1 MSNSNSNTESTVT
14 TNNIPDEP
22 IKKRKHNSPEESHPP
37 KQSNTQDTPP
47 YNMAELKLM
56 EDRLHT
62 SLTSSLTTS
71 LMQNLREE
79 LKEIVNDSIKGAVDT
94 LNRAASKLEDCST
107 SIQKH
112 DEEIK
117 GLKEKNDQLMQKVTV
132 LETEQGLLKSKLF
145 AIESK
150 TLECCLIFRGIS
162 DSDWE
167 KEPVTKQKLYKELSH
182 TVDGETESERMSGA
196 SSMIIK

>member
-1 MSNSNSNTESTVT
+1 MSKRWNKDKVNQVTLTAYLAPVQKVEVMPRRTAENTCDNILTKENDCTSEKVSNSNSNTESAVT

-22 IKKRKHNSPEESHPP
+22 IKKRKHNSPEESHPL
-37 KQSNTQDTPP
+37 KRSNTQDTPP

-62 SLTSSLTTS
+62 SLTLSLTTS
-71 LMQNLREE
+71 LTQNLREE

-117 GLKEKNDQLMQKVTV
+117 GLKEKNDQLM
-132 LETEQGLLKSKLF
+132 
-145 AIESK
+145 
-150 TLECCLIFRGIS
+150 
-162 DSDWE
+162 
-167 KEPVTKQKLYKELSH
+167 
-182 TVDGETESERMSGA
+182 
-196 SSMIIK
+196 